1 MEMSGPS
8 PVRMIDDDVVLVN
21 EINSNLMCPSP
32 MVACGSILCP
42 LFLCGCV
49 TVNVKEEK
57 VLLSLGKY
65 IGTLRN
71 PGCYCVN
78 PFCLTMRSIP
88 TVQKAVELQN
98 VKVADGKGNPVV
110 VSGVVTYRVVNSKK
124 AALDVDS
131 YSQFVITQGL
141 TVMKRVASMYP
152 YEAKEGQHSLKSE
165 AEELRGLLIKLLQE
179 RLECAGLQVINFEF
193 NDLAYSP
200 EIAQAMLVRQQAE
213 AVVDARKLIAEGA
226 VEIVAETIKGL
237 EANNISMSDQEKC
250 RMASNLVVAICSEGG
265 ASPVVN
271 VGNS

>member
-1 MEMSGPS
+1 
-8 PVRMIDDDVVLVN
+8 MIDDDVVLVN
-21 EINSNLMCPSP
+21 EVKSNLMCPSP
-32 MVACGSILCP
+32 MVACGSIFCP
-42 LFLCGCV
+42 LILCGCV

-57 VLLSLGKY
+57 VLLSMGKY

-179 RLECAGLQVINFEF
+179 RLESAGLQVINFEF